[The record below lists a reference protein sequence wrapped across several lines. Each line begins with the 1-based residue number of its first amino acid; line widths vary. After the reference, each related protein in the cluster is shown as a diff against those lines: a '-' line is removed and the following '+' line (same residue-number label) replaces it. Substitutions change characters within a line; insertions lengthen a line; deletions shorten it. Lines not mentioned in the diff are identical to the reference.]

1 MRVGRQDLCKQIGNV
16 VSGGNKDEAH
26 NFVCNLLSQSHH
38 LDTEVSVA
46 ACDNMIVHH
55 CHTGLV
61 IFEEL

>member
-26 NFVCNLLSQSHH
+26 NFVCNLLSQPRH

-46 ACDNMIVHH
+46 ARDDMVIDHGY
-55 CHTGLV
+55 TGLV
-61 IFEEL
+61 IFE